1 MNRRL
6 ALVLVPA
13 VALGVAASPSFGAPK
28 KKPAPIT
35 KTFAAAASPDP
46 TPNAT
51 GACTQDLPGGEHVE
65 PFTVPAAGTLK
76 VELTGF
82 QGDWDLCVLD
92 ASGSVL
98 GSSTGFVEATTE
110 VVQLKIKKKTAVQI
124 VAQNGI
130 GTPTAAGKYTFTYK

>member
-13 VALGVAASPSFGAPK
+13 VALGVAAAPSFAAP

-35 KTFAAAASPDP
+35 KSFSAAANPDP

-51 GACTQDLPGGEHVE
+51 GACTQDVPGGEFVE

-92 ASGSVL
+92 ASGAVI

-110 VVQLKIKKKTAVQI
+110 VVQIKLKKKTPVQI
-124 VAQNGI
+124 VAQNSLG
-130 GTPTAAGKYTFTYK
+130 GPTAAGKYTFTYK